1 MKLYTSYI
9 TNETK
14 IFELLGRWQQENSDF
29 ARICAQFEGSGT
41 CHRPVTELFYRPFQR
56 MIHYKELLKSESIL

>member
-29 ARICAQFEGSGT
+29 ARICAQFEVNMASCG
-41 CHRPVTELFYRPFQR
+41 FYKTKV
-56 MIHYKELLKSESIL
+56 M

>member
-14 IFELLGRWQQENSDF
+14 IFELLGRWQQENSEF
-29 ARICAQFEGSGT
+29 ARVCTRFE
-41 CHRPVTELFYRPFQR
+41 VTSALFV
-56 MIHYKELLKSESIL
+56 MIVSNILTQWLGI